1 MTAAV
6 LDNATAVQTRK
17 RVVDHLTLHS
27 SHKGC
32 YEAGLHD
39 KTPQGREWCRT
50 GSGYNGIQE
59 KLTVPQNMKSDNSTV
74 VHAPGEDGKILLCS
88 ASGWMNMK
96 PVDSPVTC
104 KQCQK
109 LSA

>member
-1 MTAAV
+1 MNADV
-6 LDNATAVQTRK
+6 LDNATAVPTRK

-32 YEAGLHD
+32 YESGLHD

-50 GSGYNGIQE
+50 GSGYNGIQATALNVKSTSGIVHSHKSPCVE
-59 KLTVPQNMKSDNSTV
+59 KSVSVELTSD
-74 VHAPGEDGKILLCS
+74 
-88 ASGWMNMK
+88 
-96 PVDSPVTC
+96 PVTC
-104 KQCQK
+104 KRCLK